1 MLYLKNTYEEEIV
14 EIPSQLQESFSLSDE
29 YETST
34 YLDSLC
40 DVFILYDKKQ
50 NKHFNLVAYDEI
62 NKRCY
67 FANNTTKILEKD
79 DIVYGYI
86 IIDRIVG
93 PQIKLVAKQE
103 YDDESLRLI

>member
-62 NKRCY
+62 NKRR
-67 FANNTTKILEKD
+67 L
-79 DIVYGYI
+79 VI
-86 IIDRIVG
+86 ISIRIVAG
-93 PQIKLVAKQE
+93 TTGVVTAIVF
-103 YDDESLRLI
+103 